1 MWEGRQQTAW
11 VDSIMLEENEKI
23 VANWE
28 GAREILEKITD
39 EKAKHYGKWKV
50 KEHHQGILVLT
61 DRRLLFVE
69 AQENSE
75 LPFDAPVEVPLVN
88 LDKSWVE
95 KPPFKSLQETVKF
108 ETNVFRLKKKKDY
121 KDLQKLMDKYRDE
134 RKKILQQDQNKGV
147 SFKSLNYY

>member
-1 MWEGRQQTAW
+1 
-11 VDSIMLEENEKI
+11 MLEEDEKI
-23 VANWE
+23 VEKWE
-28 GAREILEKITD
+28 GTRELLEKIKD
-39 EKAKHYGKWKV
+39 EKSKDNGKWKV
-50 KEHHQGILVLT
+50 KEQHQGVLVLT

-69 AQENSE
+69 EQANSE

-95 KPPFKSLQETVKF
+95 KPPFDSLKENLKV

-121 KDLQKLMDKYRDE
+121 ENLQKLMKKYQDE
-134 RKKILQQDQNKGV
+134 RRQILQDEQHKGV